1 MGKTD
6 LQPIPSASSRAL
18 DIKQAGCRNSPD
30 ANGKYRIDCIVG
42 TRPNFVKIAP
52 IMRALKKRSQ
62 LSTRLIHT
70 GQHYDVAMSGVFFEE
85 LAIPQPDIN
94 LEIGP
99 GTLTE
104 QSAQI
109 MLRLEPVFSG
119 RRPDLVVVVGDV
131 NSTAAA
137 TYVASQLRIP
147 IAHIEAG
154 LRSFDL
160 EMPEEINRLLTDRLA
175 TLLFTTEYAATANL
189 IKEGIANDRIK
200 FVGNVMID
208 TLYHCLRRAVPADQS
223 FRTMAAGET
232 FVAAAARG
240 FGLITLHRPSNVDNP
255 ARLAQH
261 LHAAREIA
269 QNVPLVFPLHPRTR
283 SRIIQAGLD
292 HLLIHERILTTEPLG
307 YLSMLGLMRAAKF
320 VITDSGGVQ
329 EETTA
334 LGVPCLTVRA
344 STERPVT
351 VTCGTNTLIPASS
364 AALTAAVATILK
376 SGGKRGDIP
385 PLWDGCTAERI
396 AEEIESFLTGSVP
409 ASAAC
414 AA

>member
-1 MGKTD
+1 MSG
-6 LQPIPSASSRAL
+6 AL
-18 DIKQAGCRNSPD
+18 SHGLAIQQAGCRNAPS
-30 ANGKYRIDCIVG
+30 ANAKYRIDCIVG

-52 IMRALKKRSQ
+52 IMRALKTRSQ

-70 GQHYDVAMSGVFFEE
+70 GQHYDPAMSGVFFEE
-85 LAIPQPDIN
+85 LAIPQPDMN
-94 LEIGP
+94 LVIGP

-109 MLRLEPVFSG
+109 MLRLESVFSD

-208 TLYHCLRRAVPADQS
+208 TLYHCLRRAVPARQS

-261 LHAAREIA
+261 LHSAREIA
-269 QNVPLVFPLHPRTR
+269 QHVPLVFPLHPRTG

-344 STERPVT
+344 STERPIT

-376 SGGKRGDIP
+376 SGGKRGNIP